1 MSLAKDLV
9 IRLVRLDDTYG
20 MGADDRKSVR
30 LQHLINQ
37 AKQVVADQPCATC
50 THPFWQ
56 HEDGT
61 LECGYL
67 NSCDCDRYEF
77 G

>member
-1 MSLAKDLV
+1 MSLARDLV

-50 THPFWQ
+50 EHAFWQ

-61 LECGYL
+61 LECAGV
-67 NSCDCDRYEF
+67 CGCDRYEF